1 MGEMHYL
8 LKSALDLA
16 PLVASVYPE
25 PVMVGV
31 TDTEKYLY
39 YLPAPELNI
48 RIKPGDPI
56 PKGSIADTVLQ
67 AGQPVT
73 RRVSSEIFG
82 VPYIAT
88 SAPLIDAQGQIVGA
102 VMTGTNIDKQEKTQN
117 MADNLS
123 ASAQE
128 LTASSQNLAA
138 SAQHLASVAQNLA
151 EKSSYISTDIKQTDR
166 IMYMIKEV
174 AARTHILGLNATI
187 EAARVGD
194 AGRGFNVVAEEI
206 RKLSGS
212 TSKSTGE
219 IFTLLKNTQ
228 HSISQL
234 IAQID
239 EISAVSQEQAAATQQ
254 IFSSISMISSLAE
267 SLSSLA
273 KTLI

>member
-1 MGEMHYL
+1 MDELHYL

-16 PLVASVYPE
+16 PIMALAYPE

-39 YLPAPELNI
+39 YQPAPGLNI
-48 RIKPGDPI
+48 KIKPGDPI
-56 PKGSIADTVLQ
+56 PKGSIAATVLQ
-67 AGQPVT
+67 AGQRVT
-73 RRVSSEIFG
+73 RRVGSEVFG
-82 VPYIAT
+82 VAYIAN
-88 SAPLIDAQGQIVGA
+88 SVPLIDAQGKTVGA
-102 VMTGTNIDKQEKTQN
+102 IMTGTNIDRQEKTQN

-123 ASAQE
+123 AAAQE
-128 LTASSQNLAA
+128 LTAGSQNLAA
-138 SAQHLASVAQNLA
+138 SAQHLANVAQNLA
-151 EKSSYISTDIKQTDR
+151 EKSSHISTDIKQTDR

-187 EAARVGD
+187 EAARVGE

-228 HSISQL
+228 NSITQL
-234 IAQID
+234 TAQID

-254 IFSSISMISSLAE
+254 ISSSVNMISSLSE
-267 SLSSLA
+267 SLSLLA
-273 KTLI
+273 KTLV

>member
-1 MGEMHYL
+1 MSEMHSL
-8 LKSALDLA
+8 VKSALDLA
-16 PLVASVYPE
+16 PLMALTYPL

-31 TDTEKYLY
+31 TDTEKYVY
-39 YLPAPELNI
+39 YQPAPQLNI
-48 RIKPGDPI
+48 KIKPGDPI
-56 PKGSIADTVLQ
+56 PKGSIADAVLQ
-67 AGQPVT
+67 AGQPIT
-73 RRVSSEIFG
+73 RRVGSQIFG

-88 SAPLIDAQGQIVGA
+88 SAPLIDAQGNVVGA
-102 VMTGTNIDKQEKTQN
+102 IMTGTNIDKQEKTQN

-123 ASAQE
+123 AAAQE

-138 SAQHLASVAQNLA
+138 SAQHLANVAQHLA

-187 EAARVGD
+187 EAARVGE

-228 HSISQL
+228 DSIAQL
-234 IAQID
+234 IAQIG
-239 EISAVSQEQAAATQQ
+239 EISAVSQEQAAVTQQ

-267 SLSSLA
+267 SLSLLA
-273 KTLI
+273 KTLV